1 MSAVTVELR
10 GVGKVF
16 PGGIEAVA
24 DVDLSLVPGGVTS
37 ILGPTGCGKSTLLR
51 MIGGIESPTRGEIDI
66 SSPPRLGFC
75 FQDPRLL
82 PWRNVWRNVALPLEL
97 AGLDREEIRKRVD
110 RKLALV
116 GLEDARDRLPAA
128 LSGGMRMRTA
138 LARALV
144 SDPELLLLDEPFGA
158 LDEVTRLRL
167 EEELAQLVRG
177 GGITTLLVTHSIAEA
192 VFLSDRTVVLDR
204 MPARVRYSRDLPF
217 EERVPSLRVD
227 PEFVRMQA
235 EIYAQLRAGA
245 GGSA

>member
-1 MSAVTVELR
+1 
-10 GVGKVF
+10 
-16 PGGIEAVA
+16 
-24 DVDLSLVPGGVTS
+24 
-37 ILGPTGCGKSTLLR
+37 
-51 MIGGIESPTRGEIDI
+51 
-66 SSPPRLGFC
+66 
-75 FQDPRLL
+75 
-82 PWRNVWRNVALPLEL
+82 
-97 AGLDREEIRKRVD
+97 
-110 RKLALV
+110 
-116 GLEDARDRLPAA
+116 
-128 LSGGMRMRTA
+128 MRTA

-235 EIYAQLRAGA
+235 EIYEQLRVGS
-245 GGSA
+245 GGSE